1 MNDTF
6 FIVKPIDL
14 KIKMEIVDAQQF
26 EEKYKIIFYQL
37 PIWMRH
43 FFGYKKIFN
52 FIYDEN
58 KALYD
63 KDRI

>member
-1 MNDTF
+1 MNETF

-26 EEKYKIIFYQL
+26 EEKYKIIFHQL

-58 KALYD
+58 KSLYD
-63 KDRI
+63 KDKI

>member
-1 MNDTF
+1 
-6 FIVKPIDL
+6 
-14 KIKMEIVDAQQF
+14 MEIVDAQEF
-26 EEKYKIIFYQL
+26 EKKYNTIFYQL

-52 FIYDEN
+52 FIFDEN
-58 KALYD
+58 KSLYD